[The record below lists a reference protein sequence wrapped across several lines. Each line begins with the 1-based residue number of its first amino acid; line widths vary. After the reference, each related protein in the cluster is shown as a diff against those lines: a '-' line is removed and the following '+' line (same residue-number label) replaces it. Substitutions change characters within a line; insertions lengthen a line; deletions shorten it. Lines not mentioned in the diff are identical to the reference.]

1 MVATKRCAGP
11 CGLELEISHFPIDR
25 GRPRP
30 MCTRCFNTHRR
41 THFDVVVEDDVPVTP
56 VIEQHR
62 LRAKIADLNSQVKT
76 LASALSDAQYL
87 NDIVEAARAVKVAPI
102 TPRERSSGLHEAT
115 CQVLASDWHIE
126 ERVLPGQVAGRNQYN
141 LKISQRRMERF
152 FEAVR
157 WGLQFNRQ
165 AFLVRDLILWLG
177 GDFITNHLHP
187 DNVETNLLS
196 PPEALAYAHTSIAA
210 GIRYLLKDTKLER
223 IVVPCNDGNHG
234 RMSDKMRAA
243 SRTSMSLET
252 MLYGLLAREFADER
266 RVQFIIAQGSH
277 LYYDVYGRTI
287 RYVHGDETKFGGGI
301 GGITIPIYKAM
312 ARWQTVRQA
321 QLTVIGH
328 YHQWTSL
335 SDLIINGS
343 LIGYSP
349 FSLSIGARFEPP
361 VQDMTLLDPKRFKGI
376 SMPLWV
382 SETEDDNANKRG
394 AQ

>member
-1 MVATKRCAGP
+1 M
-11 CGLELEISHFPIDR
+11 
-25 GRPRP
+25 
-30 MCTRCFNTHRR
+30 
-41 THFDVVVEDDVPVTP
+41 
-56 VIEQHR
+56 
-62 LRAKIADLNSQVKT
+62 
-76 LASALSDAQYL
+76 
-87 NDIVEAARAVKVAPI
+87 
-102 TPRERSSGLHEAT
+102 
-115 CQVLASDWHIE
+115 
-126 ERVLPGQVAGRNQYN
+126 
-141 LKISQRRMERF
+141 
-152 FEAVR
+152 
-157 WGLQFNRQ
+157 
-165 AFLVRDLILWLG
+165 
-177 GDFITNHLHP
+177 
-187 DNVETNLLS
+187 
-196 PPEALAYAHTSIAA
+196 
-210 GIRYLLKDTKLER
+210 
-223 IVVPCNDGNHG
+223 
-234 RMSDKMRAA
+234 
-243 SRTSMSLET
+243 
-252 MLYGLLAREFADER
+252 
-266 RVQFIIAQGSH
+266 
-277 LYYDVYGRTI
+277 YGRTI